1 MRQWHDMLEALRIG
15 GLRVAGF
22 HQGEPLCATGYE
34 PSLYRQGAGT
44 AAKAAVSESNA
55 RSCCYHTAAHDVVWL

>member
-15 GLRVAGF
+15 GLRVAVF

-34 PSLYRQGAGT
+34 PSLYRQCAGT
-44 AAKAAVSESNA
+44 AAKAAVSESN
-55 RSCCYHTAAHDVVWL
+55 S